1 MDTNY
6 LGSVFTSRAV
16 IKKMKERK
24 KGHVVYVSS
33 IGGQVKC
40 AISASKTTVIITSSN
55 QRLGSAFCRICGFKQ
70 AGNFQEPQHHLQI
83 KQINDYRS
91 LVLF

>member
-1 MDTNY
+1 MLYHVNLQAMMDTNY

-55 QRLGSAFCRICGFKQ
+55 RRLGSAFCRICGVIME
-70 AGNFQEPQHHLQI
+70 NW
-83 KQINDYRS
+83 
-91 LVLF
+91 VV

>member
-1 MDTNY
+1 MLYGNLQAMIDTNY

-55 QRLGSAFCRICGFKQ
+55 QRLGSAFCRICGVIME
-70 AGNFQEPQHHLQI
+70 NW
-83 KQINDYRS
+83 
-91 LVLF
+91 VV

>member
-1 MDTNY
+1 MLYGNLQAMMDTNY

-55 QRLGSAFCRICGFKQ
+55 QRLGSVFCRICGVIME
-70 AGNFQEPQHHLQI
+70 NW
-83 KQINDYRS
+83 
-91 LVLF
+91 VV

>member
-1 MDTNY
+1 MLYHVNLQAMIDTNY

-55 QRLGSAFCRICGFKQ
+55 QRLGSVFCRMCGVIME
-70 AGNFQEPQHHLQI
+70 N
-83 KQINDYRS
+83 R
-91 LVLF
+91 VV

>member
-1 MDTNY
+1 MLYHVNLQAMIDTNY

-40 AISASKTTVIITSSN
+40 TISASKTTVIITSSN
-55 QRLGSAFCRICGFKQ
+55 KRFGSAFCRICGVIME
-70 AGNFQEPQHHLQI
+70 NW
-83 KQINDYRS
+83 
-91 LVLF
+91 VV

>member
-1 MDTNY
+1 MLYGNFQAMINTNY

-40 AISASKTTVIITSSN
+40 AISTSKTTVKN
-55 QRLGSAFCRICGFKQ
+55 CL
-70 AGNFQEPQHHLQI
+70 
-83 KQINDYRS
+83 
-91 LVLF
+91 

>member
-1 MDTNY
+1 MLYGNLQAMMDTNY

-40 AISASKTTVIITSSN
+40 AISASKTTVIITRSN
-55 QRLGSAFCRICGFKQ
+55 QRLGSAFCRIYGVIIE
-70 AGNFQEPQHHLQI
+70 NW
-83 KQINDYRS
+83 
-91 LVLF
+91 VV

>member
-1 MDTNY
+1 MLYGNLQAMMDTNY

-16 IKKMKERK
+16 IKKMKERR

-55 QRLGSAFCRICGFKQ
+55 QRLGSVFGRICGVIME
-70 AGNFQEPQHHLQI
+70 N
-83 KQINDYRS
+83 R
-91 LVLF
+91 VV

>member
-1 MDTNY
+1 MLYHVNLQAMIDTNY

-33 IGGQVKC
+33 IGGQVKYSLC
-40 AISASKTTVIITSSN
+40 IQDNSN
-55 QRLGSAFCRICGFKQ
+55 YYK
-70 AGNFQEPQHHLQI
+70 
-83 KQINDYRS
+83 
-91 LVLF
+91 

>member
-1 MDTNY
+1 MLYGNLQAMMDTNY

-40 AISASKTTVIITSSN
+40 AISASKTTVTIASSN
-55 QRLGSAFCRICGFKQ
+55 QRLGSAFCRIY
-70 AGNFQEPQHHLQI
+70 AVIMENW
-83 KQINDYRS
+83 
-91 LVLF
+91 VV

>member
-1 MDTNY
+1 MLYGNLQAMMDTNY

-16 IKKMKERK
+16 VKKMKERK

-40 AISASKTTVIITSSN
+40 AISASKTTVI
-55 QRLGSAFCRICGFKQ
+55 L
-70 AGNFQEPQHHLQI
+70 LQVVI
-83 KQINDYRS
+83 KD
-91 LVLF
+91 